1 MMIRYRYFPLTV
13 NASFFW
19 DFALFNCCPLH
30 YSWRCS
36 VSLALLRQRHVKR
49 GMVWPPPRASSVNVC
64 CRSWVSCGLFF
75 FAYLNVMPALS
86 TIVQLPLGSAFRVL
100 VVRMLVSLPQV
111 DRTRLCRT
119 LVEPRTFWLI
129 VGNSVHSII
138 FHFS

>member
-13 NASFFW
+13 NASSFMGLRVAQLFLL
-19 DFALFNCCPLH
+19 DF
-30 YSWRCS
+30 SWRCS
-36 VSLALLRQRHVKR
+36 VSLALLRQRHVMR
-49 GMVWPPPRASSVNVC
+49 GMVWLPPRASSVNVC

-75 FAYLNVMPALS
+75 FAYLNVLPALS